1 MDDCKTDLELFNMED
16 MQTLVAKLYAHI
28 FLLLTSIMDWMMKKR
43 IKRLLDSFN
52 ENLPSVLDNEM
63 TKIKDISGQIRNL
76 ASQKNWAELRSTRL
90 TAESTSRDVRAGLEG
105 DKRHQAE
112 MKHYAESI
120 LREQS
125 RVSELWTAEK
135 QQQLADSIVNMLEER
150 AFRWLE
156 SSRAGIQT
164 CHQQL
169 PTTAFMLLDGPA
181 QGMRASLGLRSRT
194 FC

>member
-1 MDDCKTDLELFNMED
+1 
-16 MQTLVAKLYAHI
+16 MQTLVADLYAHI

-52 ENLPSVLDNEM
+52 ENLPSVFDSEM
-63 TKIKDISGQIRNL
+63 SKIKDISDRIRNL
-76 ASQKNWAELRSTRL
+76 ASQKNRAELRSTRL
-90 TAESTSRDVRAGLEG
+90 TVESTARDVRAGLEG

-120 LREQS
+120 MREQN
-125 RVSELWTAEK
+125 RISEFWTAEK
-135 QQQLADSIVNMLEER
+135 QHELADNIVNMLEER

-156 SSRAGIQT
+156 SSRARIQT
-164 CHQQL
+164 SHQQL

-181 QGMRASLGLRSRT
+181 QGMLSSLGLRSRIL
-194 FC
+194 C